1 MTLVIILLSIIALP
15 VIIGLIAL
23 IISLLVLSASMA
35 SAMLDL
41 FFEAINERSLMLA
54 ITVVASLTL
63 LIAIGLC
70 VITLAGN

>member
-1 MTLVIILLSIIALP
+1 MTLIIILLSIIALP

-23 IISLLVLSASMA
+23 IIGLLVLSTSMA

-41 FFEAINERSLMLA
+41 FFEAINERSLILA
-54 ITVVASLTL
+54 ITVVASLIL
-63 LIAIGLC
+63 LIAISLC